1 VQKNLR
7 ELVEYETG
15 STYKGILLSRFS
27 NSLSRVVGDGRFKD

>member
-7 ELVEYETG
+7 ELVKYETG
-15 STYKGILLSRFS
+15 STYKGMLSRFS